1 MKVITNTELVESR
14 AKWGKRIAP
23 VTLLFLVGGLI
34 TNFLSINNPDYFRMT
49 LILLFI
55 GFISAIFSSN
65 LVNNWV
71 REPRSD
77 QVLAQLLKKFGNDY
91 LLFNYTAPAHHVL
104 LAPDALHVITV
115 KKHDGDITIKD
126 RKVSRKFQW
135 KRLIR
140 FFGDEGLGVPISEA
154 EGNAAKVQKFLRKS
168 LDEDEMPPVKP
179 LLLFTNK
186 AANLTLNDPAVPVVQ
201 TNELKSYLREQG
213 KQRAISAEQRKQIG
227 EILGGDE

>member
-1 MKVITNTELVESR
+1 MKVVTNTELVESR

-23 VTLLFLVGGLI
+23 VTLIFLVGGLI
-34 TNFLSINNPDYFRMT
+34 TNFLSINNPEYFRMT

-77 QVLAQLLKKFGNDY
+77 QILAQLLKKFGNDY
-91 LLFNYTAPAHHVL
+91 LLFNYTTPVHHVL
-104 LAPDALHVITV
+104 LAPDAVHVVTV
-115 KKHDGDITIKD
+115 KKHDGTITIKG

-140 FFGDEGLGVPISEA
+140 FFGDEGLGVPIAEA
-154 EGNAAKVQKFLRKS
+154 EGNAAKVQKFLAKS
-168 LDEDEMPPVKP
+168 LDESVIPPIKP
-179 LLLFTNK
+179 LLLFSNK
-186 AANLTLNDPAVPVVQ
+186 EVQMNVIDPAVPVVQ
-201 TNELKSYLREQG
+201 TNELKAYLRDQG
-213 KQRAISAEQRKQIG
+213 KQRTISAEQRKQIS
-227 EILGGDE
+227 EILGGED